1 MIKKIIKAVLKS
13 LPFDFTKNQQ
23 YDTQTQQILRRHC
36 KEFSNCIDI
45 GCHKGEVLDWILAA
59 APQGQHYGFE
69 PLPDLYLALKSRYAA
84 QKNCCF
90 SDIALSDKAGEATFN
105 YVVTN
110 PAYSGLQKRN
120 YDKPNEKDET
130 ITVKT
135 ATLDSFLDSVLPADY
150 AVDFIKIDVEGGEL
164 QVLRGAVQTLRRCQ
178 PIVVFEHGLGAADCY
193 GTKPKDVWQ
202 LFADCNMSVSLMK
215 SWLKGAPALS
225 LAEFEQQF
233 EQAKNYYFIAYPKK
247 S

>member
-23 YDTQTQQILRRHC
+23 YDSQTQKILRRHC
-36 KEFSNCIDI
+36 SPYSNCIDI

-59 APQGQHYGFE
+59 APQGVHYGFE
-69 PLPDLYLALKSRYAA
+69 PLPDLYADLCNRYAEK
-84 QKNCCF
+84 QNCSF

-105 YVVTN
+105 YVISN

-120 YDKPNEKDET
+120 YDKPNEQDKT

-135 ATLDSFLDSVLPADY
+135 ATLDSVLPADY
-150 AVDFIKIDVEGGEL
+150 TVHFIKIDVEGGEL
-164 QVLRGAVQTLRRCQ
+164 QVLRGAVETLRRCQ

-193 GTKPKDVWQ
+193 GTKPADVWQ
-202 LFADCNMSVSLMK
+202 LFADCNMSVSLMNN
-215 SWLKGAPALS
+215 WLKDLPALA

-233 EQAKNYYFIAYPKK
+233 EQAKNYYFIAYPK
-247 S
+247 